1 MLHINDLHY
10 RIEGRPL
17 FEGAT
22 VRVPAGHKIGLVGRN
37 GTGKSTLLRLIAEE
51 IAADNGS
58 ISLRPGARLGHVMQ
72 EIEDTSQSLLDA
84 VLAADT
90 ERLTLL
96 AEAETTQDPNRIG
109 EIHTRLGDI
118 NAYDA
123 PARAARILAGL
134 GFSEENQAQP
144 LSSFSGGWRMRV
156 ALAAMLFAEPDLLLL
171 DEPTNYLDLEG
182 TIWLESFLKRY
193 PRTVLIVSHDR
204 DILNAT
210 VDGIIHLTDGR
221 LFYYQGGYNQFER
234 QRRERQAQQLAK
246 KSKQEA
252 QRAHMQAF
260 VDRFRAKASKAKQAQ
275 SRLIALSKLEPIAT
289 VADEHTVPFYF
300 PSPKSLAPPLIVFD
314 DAATGYEEDKPILH
328 NINLRVDPEDRL
340 ALLGANG
347 NGKSTFA
354 KFVAGRL
361 PVMNGR
367 RRASKKM
374 VVSYF
379 AQHQIEDLNPRATA
393 YDHLAPMLPDL
404 TEAQLRA
411 RLDQYGLSHAK
422 QNTRAEALSGG
433 ERVRLV
439 FALMTANPPHLMLL
453 DEPTNHLDVDSRE
466 ALIHALNEYDGTT
479 VLISHDRHLI
489 ETCAD
494 RLYVVADGT
503 VSAYDGSLEDYRKGL
518 LDKDRNKDKGDKPKD
533 EAKARR
539 KQGAAARAAL
549 VPLKKKIAKLEQ
561 DIEKLE
567 REVGLIDKALADPKL
582 YQDSPEKVTLYNKE
596 KAQREDSVKELEM
609 DWIKLQTEL
618 EEAMA
623 G

>member
-22 VRVPAGHKIGLVGRN
+22 VRVPAGHKVGLVGRN
-37 GTGKSTLLRLIAEE
+37 GTGKSTLLRLIADE
-51 IAADNGS
+51 IAADSGS
-58 ISLRPGARLGHVMQ
+58 LSLRPGAKLGHVMQ
-72 EIEDTSQSLLDA
+72 EIEDTSQSLIDA

-90 ERLTLL
+90 ERLALL
-96 AEAETTQDPNRIG
+96 EEAETTKDPHRIG

-134 GFSEENQAQP
+134 GFSDEDQTKP
-144 LSSFSGGWRMRV
+144 LSDFSGGWRMRV

-182 TIWLESFLKRY
+182 VIWLENFMKRY

-210 VDGIIHLTDGR
+210 VDGIIHLVDGR
-221 LFYYQGGYNQFER
+221 LFYYQGGYDQFER

-246 KSKQEA
+246 KAKQEA

-275 SRLIALSKLEPIAT
+275 SRLIALSKLEPIAEMT
-289 VADEHTVPFYF
+289 DDKTVPFYF
-300 PSPKSLAPPLIVFD
+300 PSPKSLAPPLIIFD
-314 DAATGYEEDKPILH
+314 EAVTGYDEAKPILR
-328 NINLRVDPEDRL
+328 NVNVRIDPEDRI

-354 KFVAGRL
+354 KFIAGRL
-361 PVMNGR
+361 PVFSGR

-374 VVSYF
+374 VTSYF

-411 RLDQYGLSHAK
+411 RLDQYGLSHQK
-422 QNTRAEALSGG
+422 QNTKAEALSGG

-466 ALIHALNEYDGTT
+466 ALIHALNEYEGTT
-479 VLISHDRHLI
+479 VLISHDRHLV

-494 RLYVVADGT
+494 QLYIVADGT
-503 VSAYDGSLEDYRKGL
+503 VSAYEGTLEDYRKGL
-518 LDKDRNKDKGDKPKD
+518 LEKDRNKDRDDKPKG

-539 KQGAAARAAL
+539 QQSAQARANL
-549 VPLKKKIAKLEQ
+549 IPLKKEIAALEKE
-561 DIEKLE
+561 IALLE
-567 REVGLIDKALADPKL
+567 REIGLIDKALANPKL
-582 YQDSPEKVTLYNKE
+582 YQESPEKVTLYNKE
-596 KAQREDSVKELEM
+596 KAARQDKLDEIEELWVE
-609 DWIKLQTEL
+609 KQTEL
-618 EEAMA
+618 EEASA
-623 G
+623 

>member
-51 IAADNGS
+51 LAPDGGS

-72 EIEDTSQSLLDA
+72 EIDDTSQSLLDA
-84 VLAADT
+84 VLSADT
-90 ERLTLL
+90 ERLALM
-96 AEAETTQDPNRIG
+96 AEAETTDDPHRIG
-109 EIHTRLGDI
+109 EIHTRLADI

-134 GFSEENQAQP
+134 GFSDDDQTKP
-144 LSSFSGGWRMRV
+144 LSDFSGGWRMRV
-156 ALAAMLFAEPDLLLL
+156 ALAAMLFAEPDMLLL

-182 TIWLESFLKRY
+182 VIWLESFLKRY

-210 VDGIIHLTDGR
+210 VDGIIHLVDGR
-221 LFYYQGGYNQFER
+221 LFYYQGGYDQFER
-234 QRRERQAQQLAK
+234 QRREHQAQQLAK
-246 KSKQEA
+246 KTKQDA

-275 SRLIALSKLEPIAT
+275 SRLIALSKLQPIAEMT
-289 VADEHTVPFYF
+289 DEQTVPFYF
-300 PSPKSLAPPLIVFD
+300 PSPRSLAPPLIVFD
-314 DAATGYEEDKPILH
+314 GAATGYDEEKPILRD
-328 NINLRVDPEDRL
+328 IDVRIDPEDRL

-354 KFVAGRL
+354 KFIAGRL
-361 PVMNGR
+361 PVFAGR

-393 YDHLAPMLPDL
+393 YDHLAPLLPDL

-411 RLDQYGLSHAK
+411 RLDQYGLSHQK
-422 QNTRAEALSGG
+422 QNTKAEALSGG

-466 ALIHALNEYDGTT
+466 ALIHALNEYEGTT
-479 VLISHDRHLI
+479 VLVSHDRHLV

-494 RLYVVADGT
+494 RLFIVADGT
-503 VSAYDGSLEDYRKGL
+503 VTAYDGSLEDYRKGL
-518 LDKDRNKDKGDKPKD
+518 LEKDRNKDKSDKPKD

-539 KQGAAARAAL
+539 QEAAKARANL
-549 VPLKKKIAKLEQ
+549 VPLRKEITA
-561 DIEKLE
+561 IEKDMAVLE
-567 REVGLIDKALADPKL
+567 REIGLIDKALGNPKL
-582 YQDSPEKVTLYNKE
+582 YQESPEKVTRYNKE
-596 KAQREDSVKELEM
+596 KALRED
-609 DWIKLQTEL
+609 KLAEL
-618 EEAMA
+618 EEVWIEKQTQLEDASA
-623 G
+623 